1 MSPCIIP
8 FVAIIAYIS
17 ILATSAG
24 AAEVKQADAF
34 ARCTADGSHCSIGTK
49 AVQMSYESKDGQFV
63 LSSFRNKLT
72 TPNREYVT
80 NATAHSPFGVESL
93 PDTGSFDIHEVWA
106 KKLTVGTDADPAD
119 SGLKLTV
126 KKGDLVGFSEG
137 IRDDVNGAVV
147 TWDVTLSYS
156 ENESYTASDD
166 KALNQ
171 GPVWYYYTR
180 AANTGSMDLMGEF
193 LAPTEPGN
201 EPARVATG
209 YRAPFECSQITP
221 TGYHILNSLDLIR
234 VWKAPKDGTVTIRG
248 KAIQRAGSP
257 SSKVS
262 VLRISEK
269 QNQSLHTVNGWRVIS
284 ATAEKVA
291 VGGRPAVQLN
301 ITASGDSLTAILHV
315 QAYPGTAILRQWVEI
330 QNTSSYLVKLPSVSP
345 VVLGMGGQSESKLTN
360 YWMCGGTSRPNQG
373 QLESAAV
380 TSDYHR
386 TLLGEKTDNYI
397 PWMALQHSGSRDD
410 GYFVTLDTL
419 GTWTIGFDHN
429 PQQSVLTSS
438 LPEWTDRKLAAGESV
453 KLPLAT
459 IGVFKTDL
467 DDMGQQVYDWQYEY
481 LWDFTNS
488 EFYGRTAYATPWFF
502 CSRNLQE
509 QFAARLAN
517 LDMDSDILREV
528 GIEMLWDD
536 AGWSKYPGWPV
547 PDNYGVVFSPSHE
560 GPDYAETLRYLG
572 KMDMK
577 WLLWMAG
584 RPSQG
589 LMDTKIGSW
598 GNFQWRTDGFG
609 KFNPQDDSM
618 MRAQI
623 EHFLTANPR
632 ASFHTCDGGSRFAH
646 QFEIQRYADVNYFS
660 DMGRDDKTNHFFSLL
675 ELPDKWLD
683 IIDTLE
689 QSSKYN
695 PDVAPRQ
702 LTMVPVWYGGVS
714 LQDRESVRR
723 LFEKYRYLREEGVVG
738 RWSYMLHPV
747 VKGDAPHLFDQRTSQ
762 DRTKAC
768 IIIKHKPVDG
778 SVIYPQGLLAAHQYI
793 AGSDMEKGTTLRSGA
808 DLMTKGISLSSSYP
822 SRLIYLGLP
831 YMPGTGSDTTAPAMP
846 GQLVARSET
855 NLGHRGVG
863 LYWSTVPADKWI
875 SYYEVSRDGVAIGK
889 SCVAP
894 YYFDRSLGNSL
905 DCDYAVRTVDGD
917 GNVSAWKSLDM
928 KLPGEDA
935 YAALGGHFAKAGQNG
950 WSAVCGVDG
959 KDDTPMNF
967 IPPIK
972 NPAGDFGGTPNQ
984 IGGVEGYWE
993 GAGSARIGRGWQ
1005 QASAEVQCVRV
1016 WTSQKSG
1023 TVRILGRAM
1032 KECYHQ
1038 SMGSAL
1044 QVKIQQNALQ
1054 IWPSQGWADVPLNDL
1069 VGATHDI
1076 TVDVQKGDQIKFVLD
1091 RGSSWE
1097 NDIIAWMPRI
1107 IYSLPQK
1114 KHAASSIRI
1123 LCGAKSQYK
1132 DTTGNVWSADSC
1144 FNGGEPVLS
1153 KSVISNTLPSLKDQR
1168 LYQSGRK
1175 GKQFSYEIPVTPG
1188 MYSVRLKL
1196 AETQYQWSFERPMN
1210 LSINGRQLLRNFD
1223 VNQAVRG
1230 SKSACERVFRNIM
1243 PNADGKIVIELSG
1256 GVEPSQKSNEALL
1269 HAIEIL
1275 PEIRQTIRIDAGSG
1289 KQFVDWDGF
1298 VWDADGSTE
1307 GVLLKSEAALSHA
1320 APTLYDQTLYQ
1331 TARSGKSLKYQLKAT
1346 PGIYTVHLKFA
1357 EMWLSELGQRPMDIE
1372 INGKLVRSNWDPAQ
1386 AAGQI
1391 HMAADIRV
1399 EDITPDSAGLI
1410 TISLKAVGA
1419 NDAILQAIEVE

>member
-8 FVAIIAYIS
+8 FVAVIALRLIV
-17 ILATSAG
+17 SASAD
-24 AAEVKQADAF
+24 AAEVKQSDAF
-34 ARCTADGSHCSIGTK
+34 ARCTADGSHCTIGTK
-49 AVQMSYESKDGQFV
+49 AVQMSYEAPNGQFV
-63 LSSFRNKLT
+63 MSSFKNKLT
-72 TPNREYVT
+72 TPVREYVT
-80 NATAHSPFGVESL
+80 KATARTPYGIEIL
-93 PDTGSFDIHEVWA
+93 PYTGSFDIQEVWA
-106 KKLTVGTDADPAD
+106 KKLTAGSDADPMD

-126 KKGDLVGFSEG
+126 KKGELIGFSEG

-147 TWDVTLSYS
+147 TWDVTLTYS
-156 ENESYTASDD
+156 DNESYTASDD

-193 LAPTEPGN
+193 LAPSEPGK
-201 EPARVATG
+201 EPARVPTG
-209 YRAPFECSQITP
+209 YRAPFECSRITP
-221 TGYHILNSLDLIR
+221 TGYHILNSLDLVR
-234 VWKAPKDGTVTIRG
+234 VWKAPKDGTVTVSG
-248 KAIQRAGSP
+248 KATQWVGAP

-262 VLRISEK
+262 VLRISERHD
-269 QNQSLHTVNGWRVIS
+269 QPLTAANGWKVVS
-284 ATAEKVA
+284 ASADKAA

-301 ITASGDSLTAILHV
+301 ITAMRDTLTAILHV
-315 QAYPGTAILRQWVEI
+315 QAYPGTAILRQWVDV
-330 QNTSSYLVKLPSVSP
+330 QNTSSYSVILPSVSP
-345 VVLGMGGQSESKLTN
+345 VMLGTGSQPDAKLTN

-373 QLESAAV
+373 QLESAV
-380 TSDYHR
+380 VSSDYHR

-419 GTWTIGFDHN
+419 GTWVIGFDRT
-429 PQQSVLTSS
+429 PTQSVLTSS
-438 LPEWTDRKLAAGESV
+438 LPQWTDRKLAAGESV

-459 IGVFKTDL
+459 IGVFKTNL
-467 DDMGQQVYDWQYEY
+467 DDMAQRVYDWQYEY

-517 LDMDSDILREV
+517 LDMDSEILRDV

-577 WLLWMAG
+577 WLLWLAG

-589 LMDTKIGSW
+589 LMDTKVGSW

-609 KFNPQDDSM
+609 KFNPVDDAM
-618 MRAQI
+618 MRTQI

-660 DMGRDDKTNHFFSLL
+660 DMGRDSKTNHYLSLL

-689 QSSKYN
+689 QSSKFN

-702 LTMVPVWYGGVS
+702 LTMVPVSYGGVS

-723 LFEKYRYLREEGVVG
+723 LFEKYRYLREQGVVG

-747 VKGDAPHLFDQRTSQ
+747 VKGDEPHLFDQRTSY

-778 SVIYPQGLLAAHQYI
+778 SIIYPQGLLSDHKYI
-793 AGSDMEKGTTLRSGA
+793 VGSDMEKGTFLRTGS
-808 DLMTKGISLSSSYP
+808 DLMTKGIPLSSSYP

-831 YMPGTGSDTTAPAMP
+831 YMPGTGSDTTAPAVP
-846 GQLVARSET
+846 GQLLMRPET
-855 NLGHRGVG
+855 NLGHRGIG

-875 SYYEVSRDGVAIGK
+875 SYYEVSRDGAVIGK
-889 SCVAP
+889 SCAAP
-894 YYFDRSLGNSL
+894 YYFDRSAGNSI
-905 DCDYAVRTVDGD
+905 DCVYKVRTVDGD
-917 GNVSAWKSLDM
+917 GNASAWKGIDM
-928 KLPGEDA
+928 VLPGEDA
-935 YAALGGHFAKAGQNG
+935 YAVLGGHYAQAGQNG
-950 WSAVCGVDG
+950 WDAAYSVDG
-959 KDDTPMNF
+959 TTDTPMNF

-1005 QASAEVQCVRV
+1005 QASAEAQCVRI
-1016 WTSQKSG
+1016 WTAQKPG
-1023 TVRILGRAM
+1023 TVRIVGRAM

-1038 SMGSAL
+1038 SMGDAL
-1044 QVKIQQNALQ
+1044 RVKIQHNTNQL
-1054 IWPSQGWADVPLNDL
+1054 WPSQGWADVSLNNL
-1069 VGATHDI
+1069 VGVTHDI
-1076 TVDVQKGDQIKFVLD
+1076 TVSVQKGDQIRFVLD
-1091 RGSSWE
+1091 RGKSWE

-1107 IYSLPQK
+1107 IYQQSQPKL
-1114 KHAASSIRI
+1114 AYSTVRI
-1123 LCGAKSQYK
+1123 LCGAKSPYT
-1132 DTTGNVWSADSC
+1132 DTAGNVWSADVHY
-1144 FNGGEPVLS
+1144 NGGEAVLS
-1153 KSVISNTLPSLKDQR
+1153 KAAIGNTLPTLQDQK
-1168 LYQSGRK
+1168 LYQSGRQ
-1175 GKQFSYEIPVTPG
+1175 GKQFSYNIPVAAG

-1196 AETQYQWSFERPMN
+1196 AETQYNWSFERPMN

-1223 VNQAVRG
+1223 VNQAMRG
-1230 SKSACERVFRNIM
+1230 SKAACERVFRNIV
-1243 PNADGKIVIELSG
+1243 PNADGKIAIELSG
-1256 GVEPSQKSNEALL
+1256 GVEPSQKSREALL
-1269 HAIEIL
+1269 HSIEIL
-1275 PEIRQTIRIDAGSG
+1275 PELRQTIRIDAGSDA
-1289 KQFVDWDGF
+1289 QFVDWNGF
-1298 VWDADGSTE
+1298 VWDADHSTD
-1307 GVLLKSEAALSHA
+1307 GVLLKSEAALAHA
-1320 APTLYDQTLYQ
+1320 APTLYDQALYQ
-1331 TARSGKSLKYQLKAT
+1331 TARSGKSLRYQLHAT

-1357 EMWLSELGQRPMDIE
+1357 EMWLSEPGQRQMDIM

-1391 HMAADIRV
+1391 HMAADFRI
-1399 EDITPDSAGLI
+1399 EDITPDKDGLI
-1410 TISLKAVGA
+1410 TVSLKAVGS
-1419 NDAILQAIEVE
+1419 NDAIIQAIEVE